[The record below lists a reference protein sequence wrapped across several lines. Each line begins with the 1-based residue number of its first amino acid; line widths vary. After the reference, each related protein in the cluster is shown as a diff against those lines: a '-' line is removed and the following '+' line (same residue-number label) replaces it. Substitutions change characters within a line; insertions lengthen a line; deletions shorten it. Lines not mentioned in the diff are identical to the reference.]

1 MKQIIDPP
9 LPREKWRVAI
19 GVPAL
24 LAIGVFWLVVFTVDS
39 LTHGA
44 LDWARDWLERCF
56 DRVGYFMQ
64 KPNFWC
70 EQQRKNRK

>member
-9 LPREKWRVAI
+9 LPRKKWRVTI

-24 LAIGVFWLVVFTVDS
+24 LFLGVIWLIVFSIDS
-39 LTHGA
+39 MTHGA

-56 DRVGYFMQ
+56 DRIGFWLNF
-64 KPNFWC
+64 PNRWPK
-70 EQQRKNRK
+70 QSRDQ